1 MARIFKI
8 LFLFLILWSSGIYS
22 NTNNIDSL
30 IQVTDKLNKSFQK
43 ADNYLKISEYYQ
55 TSDFDKALHYSQKA
69 LVLSKE
75 LKYDEGLANAYNYI
89 GYTLTDLGEFEKALD
104 HYDKSIAICK
114 KIKNLNGEAI
124 AYNDK
129 GYIYQTIGQIQHAL
143 ESYFDALK
151 ILEQLNDSIALSAC
165 LNNIGL
171 LYQHQGDHQKAFEY
185 LNKSIAIKEHL
196 KNDKSLGTAYNNIGA
211 LLYDEKRYDEALNY
225 FEKGLFYRKKAE
237 DLPGIAQ
244 SLINI
249 GAIYREKQQNNEAI
263 RYFNEALELNRKTNN
278 IIDEISC
285 LNSLGI
291 IYKRFKDFD
300 KSLFYL
306 HQAYSLAKD
315 IGALDKLKESAGALS
330 SIYAYKGEYKNA
342 YVYFMQFNDLQDS
355 LNNEDKVRAI
365 TRLEMQ
371 YNFDK
376 EIKERELEALK
387 KDLAYQK
394 ELSKQ
399 KVVSYSLIIGL
410 SMLFILL
417 IVIYYSFV
425 QKKKANIEIQRQKL
439 IIEDKNIQLEQALKD
454 ITDSVQYAKKI
465 QTAILPSFNLIR
477 KHIPHCDVFYLPK
490 DIVSGDF
497 YWFSE
502 IKGKLILAVVD
513 CTGHGVPGALMSTI
527 SYNGLNKII
536 NENNITNPDLILLNL
551 DKYIKEILHAS
562 KDNEVNDGMD
572 IAICCIEEIA
582 SKHPKVQFAGAY
594 NSLLV
599 IRNGEII
606 ELKADKRSI
615 GSNVKEKEVAYTKH
629 YIELQENDSVY
640 MFSDGYADQFGEKN
654 NKKFMYKRFKSLL
667 ADISHQPIQDQI
679 KIIKNTFYDWKGN
692 LEQIDDI
699 CVLGFKI

>member
-22 NTNNIDSL
+22 NSNNIDSL
-30 IQVTDKLNKSFQK
+30 IQVTEKINKSFQK
-43 ADNYLKISEYYQ
+43 VDNYLKISEYYQ

-225 FEKGLFYRKKAE
+225 FEKGLFYRKKAD

-249 GAIYREKQQNNEAI
+249 GSIYREKQQNEEALK
-263 RYFNEALELNRKTNN
+263 YFNEALDLNRKINN
-278 IIDEISC
+278 VIDEISC

-342 YVYFMQFNDLQDS
+342 YVYFMQFHDLQDS

-399 KVVSYSLIIGL
+399 KVVSYSLFIGL

-477 KHIPHCDVFYLPK
+477 KHIPNCDVFYCPK

-527 SYNGLNKII
+527 SYNGLNKIV
-536 NENNITNPDLILLNL
+536 NENNITDPDLILLNL

-562 KDNEVNDGMD
+562 ADNEVNDGMD

-582 SKHPKVQFAGAY
+582 SKHPKIQFSGAY

-615 GSNVKEKEVAYTKH
+615 GSIVKEKEVAYTKH